1 VKSPHSVIVA
11 IGVCLLIL
19 LGYFFNTPI
28 LSIIQTE
35 LISWAITLT
44 AVSILVGV
52 ISLLT
57 VHLRKIQNKDKGI
70 VNSLILILGFITTL
84 ALGIYYGPMAPIFQS
99 IWGTIQIPVET
110 SLLGLL
116 AISLAYAIFRVFH
129 RKINLFSVIFVITVL
144 LMLLINSGFLPINNV
159 PFFKDIAYI
168 LNQIPVAG
176 ARGILLGIALGSLT
190 TGLRVLLGSDRPYR
204 G

>member
-1 VKSPHSVIVA
+1 VKSPLSVIIA
-11 IGVCLLIL
+11 IGVGLLIL

-70 VNSLILILGFITTL
+70 TNSLILILSFITTL
-84 ALGIYYGPMAPIFQS
+84 ALGIYFGPMATIFQS
-99 IWGTIQIPVET
+99 IWSAIQIPVET
-110 SLLGLL
+110 SLLSLL

-144 LMLLINSGFLPINNV
+144 LMLLINSGFLPINNIPV
-159 PFFKDIAYI
+159 IKDIAYI

-176 ARGILLGIALGSLT
+176 ARGILLGVALGSLT